1 MKKILSLLTIFLIL
15 SLSGCTKDISSQI
28 NDVVKKHI
36 ESIPNY
42 HIKKISYLKTK
53 NAVVD
58 EVKYNDIYIIE
69 VSSKDSSDYNINL
82 ILDENI
88 NILTSSNYIL
98 NPDNT
103 INYVYKMSIMIDGNE
118 IDDDM
123 YTNLISE

>member
-1 MKKILSLLTIFLIL
+1 MKKILSLLIILLSL

-28 NDVVKKHI
+28 SDVVKKNI

-42 HIKKISYLKTK
+42 HIKKISYFKTK

-58 EVKYNDIYIIE
+58 EVKYNDVYIIE

-82 ILDENI
+82 ILDEDI
-88 NILTSSNYIL
+88 NLLTSSNYIL

-118 IDDDM
+118 INNDM
-123 YTNLISE
+123 YTNFISE

>member
-15 SLSGCTKDISSQI
+15 SLSGCTKDINSQI